1 MTTKKNPAVGTPA
14 YLTVEE
20 AAVVL
25 RIGRTSAY
33 AFAREFLATGGL
45 AGLPVIRLGK
55 QLRVPVA
62 ALERLVSN
70 VEGDAED
77 VEAPVAPVRRTPR
90 RRTSDPIQPSLT
102 FERSGR

>member
-1 MTTKKNPAVGTPA
+1 MTTKKTPTAGMPA

-55 QLRVPVA
+55 QLRVPTA
-62 ALERLVSN
+62 ALERLVGN
-70 VEGDAED
+70 DGNRA
-77 VEAPVAPVRRTPR
+77 AQAVAPVVSVPRTPR
-90 RRTSDPIQPSLT
+90 RRTRQPT
-102 FERSGR
+102 QPPFPFEA